1 MDDTTARQ
9 APSPPLAS
17 STPQSLPVI
26 GATAATAI
34 TTTTTVYVGN
44 LAPQVGED
52 HLHKMLELCGYN
64 ASHIRRIHI
73 CKHRDGVSKGF
84 SFIEL
89 DSSNLVQQVIQQWNG
104 QAFCGRKLVVRPA
117 REPPN
122 KSGSATITRTTA
134 SAMGNSAPSS
144 TSVQLEREKHSLES
158 KIAALKRVISDRN
171 QEKQYPNKRT
181 K

>member
-9 APSPPLAS
+9 TPSPPLAS
-17 STPQSLPVI
+17 STPPSLPGI
-26 GATAATAI
+26 AATAATAI
-34 TTTTTVYVGN
+34 STTTTLYVGN

-64 ASHIRRIHI
+64 ASHIRRIHV

-89 DSSNLVQQVIQQWNG
+89 DSSSLVQQVIQQWNG
-104 QAFCGRKLVVRPA
+104 QVFCGRKLVVRPA
-117 REPPN
+117 RVPPN
-122 KSGSATITRTTA
+122 KSGSTTTRTTA
-134 SAMGNSAPSS
+134 SALGETTPSS

-158 KIAALKRVISDRN
+158 KIASLKRVISDRN
-171 QEKQYPNKRT
+171 QQKQYPNKRT